1 MGETAGQSVRT
12 LGRIGRLV
20 AFGVPL
26 VLGTAAL
33 AGACAETK
41 APVGAAC
48 MKSEDCLS
56 GVCSQLVCAAP
67 APTTSTML
75 NNPDASTAAET
86 GAEAASEAAA
96 EAAGETSTPSDGG
109 DGGTAEAA
117 GD

>member
-12 LGRIGRLV
+12 LARLV
-20 AFGVPL
+20 ALGVPL
-26 VLGTAAL
+26 LLGMAAL

-56 GVCSQLVCAAP
+56 GICSQLLCAAP
-67 APTTSTML
+67 SPTTSSML
-75 NNPDASTAAET
+75 NNPDASTSAET
-86 GAEAASEAAA
+86 GGAEASSEAAA
-96 EAAGETSTPSDGG
+96 EAAAETSTPSDGG